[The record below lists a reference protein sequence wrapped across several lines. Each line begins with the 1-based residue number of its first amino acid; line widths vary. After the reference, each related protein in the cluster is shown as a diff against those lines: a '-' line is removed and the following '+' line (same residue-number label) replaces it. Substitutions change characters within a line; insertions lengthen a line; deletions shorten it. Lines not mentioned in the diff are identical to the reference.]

1 MKQSLSSDSFIERIF
16 IGIFPDSMPPAARKA
31 HSAWRFAHSVSR
43 IIRLALCAQPPAKT
57 FDYFLA
63 KLKFANLVQVGI

>member
-1 MKQSLSSDSFIERIF
+1 
-16 IGIFPDSMPPAARKA
+16 MPPAARKA

-43 IIRLALCAQPPAKT
+43 IIRLALCALRFALCAQPPTKT

-63 KLKFANLVQVGI
+63 KLKFANLVKVGI

>member
-31 HSAWRFAHSVSR
+31 HSAWRFARSPLQKLL
-43 IIRLALCAQPPAKT
+43 II
-57 FDYFLA
+57 FLPNQNLQSGYWLVYNRGLN
-63 KLKFANLVQVGI
+63 KLKGC